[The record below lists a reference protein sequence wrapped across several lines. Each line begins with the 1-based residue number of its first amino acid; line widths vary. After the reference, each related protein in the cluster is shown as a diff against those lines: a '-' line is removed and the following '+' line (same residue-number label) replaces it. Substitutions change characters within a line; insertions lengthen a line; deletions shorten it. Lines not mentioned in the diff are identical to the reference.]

1 MVIVENLKSN
11 RSYRE
16 IPNQYNIII
25 NNMTVFQ
32 SYRTVIAA
40 VKNRILYID
49 ENFYSRTT
57 SKYLNIWIRDFA
69 RGYSEK
75 KEVSNDELLEMLEA

>member
-75 KEVSNDELLEMLEA
+75 KEVSNDELLEILEA

>member
-1 MVIVENLKSN
+1 MIIQNLQSS
-11 RSYRE
+11 RSGRE
-16 IPNQYNIII
+16 VPNQYNIQIKD
-25 NNMTVFQ
+25 MTIFQ

-40 VKNRILYID
+40 VKNGILYID
-49 ENFYSRTT
+49 KDKYSVTT

-75 KEVSNDELLEMLEA
+75 KEVSNNELLEVLEA

>member
-1 MVIVENLKSN
+1 MVKVENLKSN

-16 IPNQYNIII
+16 VPNQYNIII

-40 VKNRILYID
+40 VKNRVLYID
-49 ENFYSRTT
+49 KDFYSRAT
-57 SKYLNIWIRDFA
+57 SKYLNIWIREYA

-75 KEVSNDELLEMLEA
+75 REIENDELLEIIGA

>member
-1 MVIVENLKSN
+1 MVKVENLKSN

-16 IPNQYNIII
+16 VPNQYNIII

-49 ENFYSRTT
+49 KNKYSVTT
-57 SKYLNIWIRDFA
+57 SKYLNIWIRDYA
-69 RGYSEK
+69 RNYADK
-75 KEVSNDELLEMLEA
+75 KEVSNNELLEVLEA

>member
-1 MVIVENLKSN
+1 
-11 RSYRE
+11 
-16 IPNQYNIII
+16 
-25 NNMTVFQ
+25 MTVFQ